1 MDTSRPKGGIVT
13 ILDLADRDGQDDF
26 FTPITS
32 EHTFL
37 HRDQTRTIPFTP
49 TLQTFPYRG
58 PATFGNTIMV
68 DLNAADMGD
77 LLHYIGIQ
85 IQLDHWLQSPD
96 IYKFLAGIYTYTDP
110 SGAWTWANALGTVL
124 VERAYIMINDTT
136 IETVDSQFASIFS
149 SLWPNINTQF
159 GLGYDAYGNN
169 PDVRTI
175 NPNRPYPTEN
185 GQILCLLP
193 FWFSR
198 SRYAESLPLTSCK
211 DGTIKLYV
219 KFREFAD
226 VVRQI
231 QGFRPTCTSTP
242 LNTTFTVATNPTA
255 ENFLQ
260 SVTTTSQVYESDFI
274 GSYYKIPLYSSS
286 YQKQISNLPNTFYT
300 IKYGISRDQYL
311 LVPYLQLVLNT
322 PTAMNLTQI
331 VFYLVDNPVFE
342 YLYTLP
348 TPITST
354 TATISFTNFQII
366 SAPGDAL
373 QLQFSAVT
381 VNQNTPTQITT
392 KSTLPGFA
400 NIEIVAL
407 TSIVDGEYRDKLM
420 RKPHEMLYRELQP
433 FYFSEPQKYTIT
445 RSGTGA
451 LNETVT
457 LGVPL
462 ECNGPIEE
470 ILWVIRRKGVA
481 INNEWTNFGPLL
493 ESQIAPGRYAE
504 ELLESASLWING
516 IPFVEQPGHWYRTH
530 IAQKHKGGIVAYNRY
545 IYGYSFARNPGEHQ
559 PSGTI
564 NTSKATTVQLRL
576 TVRTPQAATVPA
588 GFDQSIGTGWEVFV
602 YCVGLNWL
610 RFENGIGN
618 RLYSN

>member
-1 MDTSRPKGGIVT
+1 MDTSRPKGGIITV
-13 ILDLADRDGQDDF
+13 LDLADRDGQDDF

-32 EHTFL
+32 DNTFL
-37 HRDQTRTIPFTP
+37 HRKQTRTNTFTP
-49 TLQTFPYRG
+49 TIQTFPYRG

-85 IQLDHWLQSPD
+85 IQLDHWLLNTD
-96 IYKFLAGIYTYTDP
+96 IYKFLAGIYSYNDP
-110 SGAWTWANALGTVL
+110 SGAWTWANSMGTVL
-124 VERAYIMINDTT
+124 VERAYIMIGDTT

-149 SLWPNINTQF
+149 ALWPNINTQF
-159 GLGYDAYGNN
+159 GMAADAYGYA
-169 PDVRTI
+169 PDVTSI

-185 GQILCLLP
+185 GQIMCLLP

-198 SRYAESLPLTSCK
+198 TRYSESLPLLSCK

-231 QGFRPTCTSTP
+231 QGFRPSCTATP
-242 LNTTFTVATNPTA
+242 LNTSLTVNTNPTA

-260 SVTTTSQVYESDFI
+260 SVTTTSQVYQSDFV
-274 GSYYKIPLYSSS
+274 GNYYKIPLYSSS

-311 LVPYLQLVLNT
+311 LVPYFQLVINT
-322 PTAMNLTQI
+322 PAPMSISQI
-331 VFYLVDNPVFE
+331 AFYLVDNPVFE

-348 TPITST
+348 TPLTST
-354 TATISFTNFQII
+354 SATISFTNLQII
-366 SAPGDAL
+366 SVPNDPL
-373 QLQFSAVT
+373 ELQFSNV
-381 VNQNTPTQITT
+381 VINQNTTTQITT

-400 NIEIVAL
+400 NIEIIAL
-407 TSIVDGEYRDKLM
+407 TSLVDGEYREKLM
-420 RKPHEMLYRELQP
+420 RKPHEILYREIQP
-433 FYFSEPQKYTIT
+433 SYFSEPLKYTIT
-445 RSGTGA
+445 RNGSGSLDEIT
-451 LNETVT
+451 TV
-457 LGVPL
+457 GIPL

-493 ESQIAPGRYAE
+493 ESQIVPGRYAE

-516 IPFVEQPGHWYRTH
+516 VPFVEQPGHWYRTH
-530 IAQKHKGGIVAYNRY
+530 ISQKHKGGIVAYNRY
-545 IYGYSFARNPGEHQ
+545 MYGYSFARNPGEHQ

-564 NTSKATTVQLRL
+564 NTSKATTMQLRL
-576 TVRTPQAATVPA
+576 TVRTPQAVTVPA

-602 YCVGLNWL
+602 YCMGLNWL